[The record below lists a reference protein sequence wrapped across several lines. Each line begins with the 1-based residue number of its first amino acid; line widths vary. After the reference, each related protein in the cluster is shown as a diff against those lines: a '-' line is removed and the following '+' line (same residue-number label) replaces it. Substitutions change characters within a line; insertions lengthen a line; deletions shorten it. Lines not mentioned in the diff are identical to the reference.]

1 MWHIYSINVNCK
13 PGHLG
18 HITHVLYVLFFFSN
32 FNKAYLKS
40 ESGDS
45 VQVFFLT
52 TPENESAER
61 LHAAAGS
68 SLMAACV

>member
-1 MWHIYSINVNCK
+1 MWHIYSICLVGETWAPWPYSTC
-13 PGHLG
+13 
-18 HITHVLYVLFFFSN
+18 IICFVFFSN

-68 SLMAACV
+68 SLMAARV